1 MELKKQSDYEQYIR
15 QDSLGEY
22 YVVLNQYTF
31 HSVYQPI
38 FDKHQNM
45 IGMEA
50 LLRIRGA
57 DGANIRPDLFFADA
71 SIDTYFRLCM
81 EFLSRAIH
89 IRNFA
94 RHFAGSPIKL
104 FLNVMPQ
111 TLLTLTKDM
120 GFKDNGLLYKRLHE
134 LGMEP
139 SDVVFEVVE
148 ESCGDTELLIQAV
161 QLMRANGFLFAI
173 DDFGSHHSDMSRV
186 KQLCP
191 DIIKI
196 DRSYLLDYCSGD
208 SLAIANAVELAEEMN
223 AKVVIEG
230 VEENMQLSAMQAL
243 NLDYYQGFY
252 LAKPN
257 SINHWT
263 KHAQNSEVLH

>member
-15 QDSLGEY
+15 QNRLGEY

-38 FDKHQNM
+38 FDKHNKM

-50 LLRIRGA
+50 LLRIRGE
-57 DGANIRPDLFFADA
+57 DGTNVRPDLFFADTN
-71 SIDTYFRLCM
+71 IDSYFRLCI

-94 RHFAGSPIKL
+94 RHFAGSSIKL

-120 GFKDNGLLYKRLHE
+120 GFKDNGLLYKRLHK
-134 LGMEP
+134 LGMAP

-148 ESCGDTELLIQAV
+148 ESCGDTDLLTEAV
-161 QLMRANGFLFAI
+161 QKMKANGFLFAI
-173 DDFGSHHSDMSRV
+173 DDFGANHSDITRV

-196 DRSYLLDYCSGD
+196 DRSYLVDYCSGD
-208 SLAIANAVELAEEMN
+208 TLAIANAVQLAEEMN

-230 VEENMQLSAMQAL
+230 VEEHSQLSAMQNL
-243 NLDYYQGFY
+243 ELDYYQGFY
-252 LAKPN
+252 LGKPN
-257 SINHWT
+257 AIHHWT
-263 KHAQNSEVLH
+263 EQAESTKVLD

>member
-1 MELKKQSDYEQYIR
+1 MELKQQSDYEQYIR

-31 HSVYQPI
+31 YSVYQPI
-38 FDKHQNM
+38 FDKHRNI

-50 LLRIRGA
+50 LLRIRGV

-71 SIDTYFRLCM
+71 SIDTYFRLCI

-94 RHFAGSPIKL
+94 KHFAGSTIKL

-120 GFKDNGLLYKRLHE
+120 GFKDNGLLYKRLEE
-134 LGMEP
+134 LGMHP

-173 DDFGSHHSDMSRV
+173 DDFGSHHSNMSRV
-186 KQLCP
+186 KHLCP

-208 SLAIANAVELAEEMN
+208 TLAIANAVELAEEMN

-230 VEENMQLSAMQAL
+230 VEENIQLSAMQRL
-243 NLDYYQGFY
+243 DLDYYQGFY
-252 LAKPN
+252 LGKPN
-257 SINHWT
+257 AIHHWT
-263 KHAQNSEVLH
+263 NQVNSNKLLH